1 MGLFGKTKAAHEQA
15 AAAMTGAGSTG
26 GSGGGPA
33 GFGLPNGND
42 IAAQAAY
49 AQMANKLSQA
59 GVQAPAVIDDLR
71 PTGQSDISGG
81 QMTEV
86 GVTITPNG
94 GVPYQ
99 TTIRQTFLPS
109 QLEGL
114 SPGLAIGI
122 KYDPDNPS
130 AALIYSW

>member
-1 MGLFGKTKAAHEQA
+1 MGLLDRVKTAQSQA
-15 AAAMTGAGSTG
+15 AGAVAGMG
-26 GSGGGPA
+26 GMGSGMGSAMGG
-33 GFGLPNGND
+33 D
-42 IAAQAAY
+42 MAAQAAY
-49 AQMANKLSQA
+49 AQLVNKLGQV
-59 GVQAPAVIDDLR
+59 GVQASAVIDTLR
-71 PTGQSDISGG
+71 PTGQTDLSGG

-86 GVTITPNG
+86 DVTVSPAA

-99 TTIRQTFLPS
+99 TTVRQSFLPS

-114 SPGLAIGI
+114 SPGGSIGV